1 MTIKLS
7 NLYKK
12 FGDTVVLDDVSLE
25 IEPGDVI
32 ALIGASGAGKSTFLR
47 SINYLE
53 VPDSGHVDIDDL
65 HLDFANI
72 NKDDILNL
80 RRKTAMVFQQFNLF
94 ERRTALENVMEG
106 LIQVK
111 KIDKVTAAEQA
122 AQELIKVGLSDRMA
136 YYPKFLS
143 GGQKQ
148 RVGIARALAMKP
160 ALLLLDE
167 PTSALDPELVS
178 EVQASIIQAAKS
190 GQTMIIVSHEMDF
203 VYHVASKV
211 IFLEQGKIIESG
223 TPEDVFYAPK
233 HPRTKEFLARH
244 TKNFEIG
251 SFL

>member
-178 EVQASIIQAAKS
+178 GVQA
-190 GQTMIIVSHEMDF
+190 
-203 VYHVASKV
+203 
-211 IFLEQGKIIESG
+211 
-223 TPEDVFYAPK
+223 
-233 HPRTKEFLARH
+233 
-244 TKNFEIG
+244 
-251 SFL
+251 

>member
-233 HPRTKEFLARH
+233 HPRTKEFLARR
-244 TKNFEIG
+244 TKNLEIG

>member
-160 ALLLLDE
+160 ELLLLDE

-244 TKNFEIG
+244 TKNLEIG

>member
-1 MTIKLS
+1 MTINLLNLS
-7 NLYKK
+7 KK
-12 FGDTVVLDDVSLE
+12 FGDSVVLDNVSLE
-25 IEPGDVI
+25 VNQGDVI

-53 VPDSGHVDIDDL
+53 APDSGRIQIEDL
-65 HLDFANI
+65 DLDYAKI
-72 NKDDILNL
+72 TKKEILAL

-111 KIDKVTAAEQA
+111 KLDKKAVAEIATVALQN
-122 AQELIKVGLSDRMA
+122 VGLSDRVD

-167 PTSALDPELVS
+167 PTSALDPELVG
-178 EVQASIIQAAKS
+178 EVQESIINTAKS

-203 VYHVASKV
+203 VYNVATKV
-211 IFLEQGKIIESG
+211 IFLDQGKIIEAG
-223 TPEDVFYAPK
+223 TPEDMFYAPK
-233 HPRTKEFLARH
+233 QARTKAFLARH
-244 TKNFEIG
+244 TKNMELG

>member
-160 ALLLLDE
+160 TLLLLDE

-244 TKNFEIG
+244 TKNLEIG

>member
-1 MTIKLS
+1 
-7 NLYKK
+7 
-12 FGDTVVLDDVSLE
+12 
-25 IEPGDVI
+25 
-32 ALIGASGAGKSTFLR
+32 
-47 SINYLE
+47 
-53 VPDSGHVDIDDL
+53 
-65 HLDFANI
+65 
-72 NKDDILNL
+72 
-80 RRKTAMVFQQFNLF
+80 MVFQQFNLF

-111 KIDKVTAAEQA
+111 KLDKATAATQA
-122 AQELIKVGLSDRMA
+122 AQELAKVGLSDRMD

-160 ALLLLDE
+160 ELLLLDE

-178 EVQASIIQAAKS
+178 EVQESIVQAAKS

-203 VYHVASKV
+203 VYNVATKV

-233 HPRTKEFLARH
+233 HPRTKAFLARH
-244 TKNFEIG
+244 TKNLEMG

>member
-190 GQTMIIVSHEMDF
+190 GQTMIIVSHEIDF

-244 TKNFEIG
+244 TKNLEIG

>member
-7 NLYKK
+7 NLSKK

-25 IEPGDVI
+25 VAPGDVI
-32 ALIGASGAGKSTFLR
+32 ALIGSSGAGKSTFLR

-53 VPDSGHVDIDDL
+53 APDSGKVDIDGL
-65 HLDFANI
+65 HLDFAAI
-72 NKDDILNL
+72 TKADILNL

-111 KIDKVTAAEQA
+111 KLDKATAATQA
-122 AQELIKVGLSDRMA
+122 AQELAKVGLSDRMD

-160 ALLLLDE
+160 ELLLLDE

-178 EVQASIIQAAKS
+178 EVQESIVQAAKS

-203 VYHVASKV
+203 VYNVATKV

-233 HPRTKEFLARH
+233 HPRTKAFLARH
-244 TKNFEIG
+244 TKNLEMG

>member
-244 TKNFEIG
+244 TKNLEMG

>member
-94 ERRTALENVMEG
+94 ERRTALEKCHGRFN
-106 LIQVK
+106 
-111 KIDKVTAAEQA
+111 T
-122 AQELIKVGLSDRMA
+122 S
-136 YYPKFLS
+136 
-143 GGQKQ
+143 QKN
-148 RVGIARALAMKP
+148 R
-160 ALLLLDE
+160 
-167 PTSALDPELVS
+167 
-178 EVQASIIQAAKS
+178 
-190 GQTMIIVSHEMDF
+190 
-203 VYHVASKV
+203 
-211 IFLEQGKIIESG
+211 
-223 TPEDVFYAPK
+223 
-233 HPRTKEFLARH
+233 
-244 TKNFEIG
+244 
-251 SFL
+251 

>member
-203 VYHVASKV
+203 V
-211 IFLEQGKIIESG
+211 IM
-223 TPEDVFYAPK
+223 
-233 HPRTKEFLARH
+233 
-244 TKNFEIG
+244 
-251 SFL
+251 

>member
-1 MTIKLS
+1 MTINLS
-7 NLYKK
+7 NLSKK
-12 FGDTVVLDDVSLE
+12 FGESVVLDDVSLE
-25 IEPGDVI
+25 VNPGDVI

-53 VPDSGHVDIDDL
+53 APDSGRIQIEDLTVDY
-65 HLDFANI
+65 ANI
-72 NKDDILNL
+72 SKKEILAL

-111 KIDKVTAAEQA
+111 KLDKKAAADIATVALQ
-122 AQELIKVGLSDRMA
+122 KVGLSDRVD

-178 EVQASIIQAAKS
+178 EVQESIINTAKS

-203 VYHVASKV
+203 VYNVASKV
-211 IFLEQGKIIESG
+211 LFLEKGKIIEEG
-223 TPEDVFYAPK
+223 TPQDVFYTPK
-233 HPRTKEFLARH
+233 NPRVRDFLTRH
-244 TKNFEIG
+244 NKTMEVGNF
-251 SFL
+251 L

>member
-80 RRKTAMVFQQFNLF
+80 RHKTAMVFQQFNLF

-244 TKNFEIG
+244 TKNLEIG

>member
-12 FGDTVVLDDVSLE
+12 FGGTVVLDDVSLE

-244 TKNFEIG
+244 TKNLEIG